1 MRRDIDINKH
11 VHNLYYLDY
20 ANEALPE
27 EIYKDAR
34 FDNIEIMYKKQI
46 KLGDEINC
54 YYSKEEDKN
63 IITIKSKDDKIL
75 HAIVELY

>member
-1 MRRDIDINKH
+1 
-11 VHNLYYLDY
+11 
-20 ANEALPE
+20 
-27 EIYKDAR
+27 
-34 FDNIEIMYKKQI
+34 MYKKQI